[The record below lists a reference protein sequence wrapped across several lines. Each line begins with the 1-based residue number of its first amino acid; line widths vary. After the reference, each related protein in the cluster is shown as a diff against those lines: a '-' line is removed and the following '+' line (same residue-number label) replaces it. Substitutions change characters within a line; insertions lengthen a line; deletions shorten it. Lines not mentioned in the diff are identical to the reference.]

1 MVKSSIKC
9 EDEDEYKIIAAS
21 GLGFIVI
28 FSIFYTLQ
36 NDTDVRNSVR
46 ESLIE
51 MGLKEPISRPYSQDD
66 NTPQAYFAYQTSI
79 NEIIAD
85 LSLV

>member
-1 MVKSSIKC
+1 MNN
-9 EDEDEYKIIAAS
+9 KIIAVS
-21 GLGFIVI
+21 GLGFIII
-28 FSIFYTLQ
+28 FSIFYILQ

-66 NTPQAYFAYQTSI
+66 NTP
-79 NEIIAD
+79 
-85 LSLV
+85 

>member
-1 MVKSSIKC
+1 MNN
-9 EDEDEYKIIAAS
+9 KIIAAI

-85 LSLV
+85 LSLVD